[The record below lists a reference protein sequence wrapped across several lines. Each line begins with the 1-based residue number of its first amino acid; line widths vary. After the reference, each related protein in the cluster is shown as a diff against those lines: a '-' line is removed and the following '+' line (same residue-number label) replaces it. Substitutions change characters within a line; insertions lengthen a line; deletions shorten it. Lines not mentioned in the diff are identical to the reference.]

1 MKKLLSI
8 VLTLS
13 LLLAAIPLSDIP
25 VFAATSGTTGNCTWS
40 LNGTTL
46 TISGNGKTADYSY
59 GIQDGYIVSTAPW
72 GNGIRKV
79 IISDGVTGIGNCA
92 FTGCAYLTNLTIPD
106 SITSIGKYAFAYCVS
121 LTSVTIS
128 DSVTSIGEF
137 AFETCVSLTSANIP
151 DGLTSIAKGV
161 FANCSSLTSI
171 TIPEGVTSIGDY
183 AFLVCSLTDI
193 TIPKNVKS
201 IGVWAFWQC
210 DSLTNIEVDK
220 NNKNYSSLD
229 GVLFNKDK
237 KTLICYPAGK
247 NYTFYAIPDSV
258 KSICEYAFGHCSSLT
273 SVTIPDSVTSIG
285 ADAFWYCSSLTS
297 VNFGSNVTSIGHNAF
312 MDCSSL
318 TSVTIPASVTSIG
331 HSVFSHCNS
340 LTNIVVDK
348 NNQNYCSLDGVLFSK
363 DKKFISCYPAGKKD
377 KFYTIPN
384 GVKSIG
390 DSAFEYHYSLI
401 SVTIPDSVE
410 SIGSS
415 AFRGCSSLASV
426 TIGNGLTNI
435 NYNVF
440 DDCDL
445 LKTVYYRGSKDDRNK
460 ITILSY
466 NTKLTSATWYYDSC
480 IGAANHA
487 YDNACDTN
495 CNVCDLEREVPK
507 HNYDE
512 EGKCTMCSAEIS
524 AGDINGDGNV
534 DTNDLAVMKLFL
546 AGLSE
551 LDNIGLL
558 AGDLNGDG
566 DVNTTDLA
574 MLKFKLAGI
583 E

>member
-1 MKKLLSI
+1 MWGNLSYLRFVWRQSEFAFFGASASVDALFIFGGIIMKKLLSI

-79 IISDGVTGIGNCA
+79 IISDGVTGIGNYA
-92 FTGCAYLTNLTIPD
+92 FIDCNYLTDVSIPN
-106 SITSIGKYAFAYCVS
+106 SVTSIGNSAFQYCDS
-121 LTSVTIS
+121 LTSVTIPNS
-128 DSVTSIGEF
+128 VTSIGESVFGACFALTSVNIPYGVTNIEHGVFEDCCSLTSVTIPDSVTSIGEV
-137 AFETCVSLTSANIP
+137 AFEACTSLT
-151 DGLTSIAKGV
+151 
-161 FANCSSLTSI
+161 
-171 TIPEGVTSIGDY
+171 E
-183 AFLVCSLTDI
+183 I
-193 TIPKNVKS
+193 TIPKSVKS
-201 IGVWAFWQC
+201 IGDWAFSQC

-237 KTLICYPAGK
+237 KKLICYPAGK
-247 NYTFYAIPDSV
+247 NYTFYAIPDVV
-258 KSICEYAFGHCSSLT
+258 KSIEEDAFGFCSSLT

-285 ADAFWYCSSLTS
+285 ANAFWYCSSLTS

-312 MDCSSL
+312 RNCSSL

-390 DSAFEYHYSLI
+390 NSAFEYHYSLI

-415 AFRGCSSLASV
+415 AFCGCSSLASV

-440 DDCDL
+440 YYFYFFNMDCP
-445 LKTVYYRGSKDDRNK
+445 VCEMDR
-460 ITILSY
+460 
-466 NTKLTSATWYYDSC
+466 
-480 IGAANHA
+480 
-487 YDNACDTN
+487 
-495 CNVCDLEREVPK
+495 E
-507 HNYDE
+507 
-512 EGKCTMCSAEIS
+512 
-524 AGDINGDGNV
+524 
-534 DTNDLAVMKLFL
+534 
-546 AGLSE
+546 
-551 LDNIGLL
+551 
-558 AGDLNGDG
+558 
-566 DVNTTDLA
+566 
-574 MLKFKLAGI
+574 
-583 E
+583 